1 MGNEKNG
8 DRLSRAPFSFKID
21 IDRLYGHISTNQM
34 MHATKSSKK
43 EKDFCIILWVRF
55 MLDKRLL
62 KIQIPKLWMSLAP
75 RVI

>member
-43 EKDFCIILWVRF
+43 EKDFCIIL
-55 MLDKRLL
+55 
-62 KIQIPKLWMSLAP
+62 
-75 RVI
+75 